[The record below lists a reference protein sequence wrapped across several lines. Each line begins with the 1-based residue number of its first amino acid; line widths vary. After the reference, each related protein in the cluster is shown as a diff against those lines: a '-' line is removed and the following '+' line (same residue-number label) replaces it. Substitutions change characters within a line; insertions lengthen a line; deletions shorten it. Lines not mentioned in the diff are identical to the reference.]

1 MASTSRRGSTF
12 KTNPLFFHCEIM
24 FHVSCDT
31 GNMPN
36 VSASRQ
42 QAYQQNR
49 YLQKLTPAARAKAL
63 AAQQMRKDTPLRAHR
78 KNASER
84 AKYQRL
90 KVAAASA
97 HKQAAHSHMETQTLA
112 DSEVDDN
119 EMKAECSRH
128 GSCCIRKF
136 FAAPAAA
143 HKQAA
148 HSHMATQTL
157 AEADDV
163 ATQTLAEVDG
173 NEMEVECSGWTRKF
187 CAAWWSK
194 LLWWTITWTTV
205 TEGGTV
211 VNGMSTTRASAGSSA
226 PSARGPTDS
235 ASGQDLHCKVTRA
248 PGHWETPQP

>member
-90 KVAAASA
+90 KVAAAS
-97 HKQAAHSHMETQTLA
+97 
-112 DSEVDDN
+112 
-119 EMKAECSRH
+119 
-128 GSCCIRKF
+128 
-136 FAAPAAA
+136 A